1 MYRDGVV
8 LPIELHAV
16 IFLASYRGLPPLLL
30 LLCSMYPGCDES
42 VMPLHIFSRRWNP
55 GIICIVLRKYH
66 AGAVLHGGHLN
77 VPCRLP
83 KPAALPWIVDCFA
96 VHYWRLSPSRSC
108 PATMNLD
115 VSIMVLVP
123 VDC

>member
-1 MYRDGVV
+1 MYRDEVV

-30 LLCSMYPGCDES
+30 LLCSMCPGCDES

-66 AGAVLHGGHLN
+66 AAAVLHGGHLN

-83 KPAALPWIVDCFA
+83 KPAAHPIDCRPFC
-96 VHYWRLSPSRSC
+96 C
-108 PATMNLD
+108 PLLAL
-115 VSIMVLVP
+115 VAIEIMSSS
-123 VDC
+123 DEH